1 MFGILVFLFLLSLLL
16 THFNYRLSLFMFPD
30 GVYINKFQGF
40 LGWYGFTNLFVSIPF
55 LWDGDFK
62 QGVFPFV
69 LGVVPLI
76 IAIISVFRLNTNVN
90 VQYRRGLKVLSNAD
104 AIMVEPGND
113 VYGFLDGSIKRM
125 REIGP
130 KFYFKELFAR
140 ERENRV
146 LADTLLEEGAEAT
159 LNAITV
165 LPWVQD
171 KAVTVKSQIIFLFHY
186 MIARYD
192 RQKLISN
199 FDSLSKSVLELC
211 SRADLSFAELPYP
224 IAVFI
229 AQTNALVATVGKDEL
244 RFTMDLDGYVCDDDE
259 NVIAQFAGY
268 SYIASDAPGLL
279 SRIIHDYALRFTGK
293 RCYLTLT
300 NKHMIYRIDGEQDKI
315 VDLSLSREYKRVFN
329 SITFDNK
336 RFFKFYRS
344 SFFKFVVDIL
354 NG

>member
-104 AIMVEPGND
+104 ANMVEPGND

-130 KFYFKELFAR
+130 KFYFKELLQEK
-140 ERENRV
+140 ER
-146 LADTLLEEGAEAT
+146 
-159 LNAITV
+159 I
-165 LPWVQD
+165 
-171 KAVTVKSQIIFLFHY
+171 
-186 MIARYD
+186 
-192 RQKLISN
+192 
-199 FDSLSKSVLELC
+199 
-211 SRADLSFAELPYP
+211 
-224 IAVFI
+224 VF
-229 AQTNALVATVGKDEL
+229 
-244 RFTMDLDGYVCDDDE
+244 
-259 NVIAQFAGY
+259 
-268 SYIASDAPGLL
+268 
-279 SRIIHDYALRFTGK
+279 
-293 RCYLTLT
+293 
-300 NKHMIYRIDGEQDKI
+300 
-315 VDLSLSREYKRVFN
+315 
-329 SITFDNK
+329 
-336 RFFKFYRS
+336 
-344 SFFKFVVDIL
+344 
-354 NG
+354 

>member
-104 AIMVEPGND
+104 ANMVEPGND

-259 NVIAQFAGY
+259 NVIAQFA
-268 SYIASDAPGLL
+268 D
-279 SRIIHDYALRFTGK
+279 RIE
-293 RCYLTLT
+293 
-300 NKHMIYRIDGEQDKI
+300 GEQDKI

-344 SFFKFVVDIL
+344 GFFKFVVDIL